1 MAGLMS
7 VELRID
13 CICVYVAR
21 EVRINGQD
29 IALTKLLRNL
39 FNSCARTRPSAA
51 IASQSFSLNEEEV
64 RQNGGRMRSDAKALS
79 TT

>member
-1 MAGLMS
+1 MADLMS

-13 CICVYVAR
+13 CICIYVAH

-29 IALTKLLRNL
+29 IALTKLFRNL
-39 FNSCARTRPSAA
+39 FNSCARSRPSAA
-51 IASQSFSLNEEEV
+51 ILNEEEEV